1 MLGHSR
7 EHARV
12 FSLEILHAPR
22 DSRADARREYTRSY
36 ISRGTYK
43 ELRIHVRTHVRIAY
57 LYSQTLS
64 LSPPPP
70 PSLTFSYSF
79 LLSLAL
85 SFSFFFPSCSL
96 SFSLSLSFV
105 NSTENPLGRHP
116 AVFRQR
122 SRLRISLSARK
133 VFLLDGRSRAVR
145 VEISSG
151 RKFEDATSRI
161 SCLNLNLNVDNF
173 NIVNAATTS
182 YIIV

>member
-64 LSPPPP
+64 LSLP
-70 PSLTFSYSF
+70 PSSYFFLLFLALPCTLFLLLLSF
-79 LLSLAL
+79 LLPLL
-85 SFSFFFPSCSL
+85 F
-96 SFSLSLSFV
+96 SFSLLRELHRKSVRSSPRCFPPALEAEDIVERTEGFSFRW
-105 NSTENPLGRHP
+105 T
-116 AVFRQR
+116 
-122 SRLRISLSARK
+122 
-133 VFLLDGRSRAVR
+133 
-145 VEISSG
+145 
-151 RKFEDATSRI
+151 
-161 SCLNLNLNVDNF
+161 
-173 NIVNAATTS
+173 
-182 YIIV
+182 

>member
-64 LSPPPP
+64 LSS
-70 PSLTFSYSF
+70 PSPLLTFSYSF

-96 SFSLSLSFV
+96 SFSLSLSSV

-122 SRLRISLSARK
+122 SRLRISLSARR

-161 SCLNLNLNVDNF
+161 SCLNLNLNIDNF

>member
-64 LSPPPP
+64 PPLFLLFLTLSCSPLHSLSPSSFLLAPSLFLFLSPP
-70 PSLTFSYSF
+70 
-79 LLSLAL
+79 
-85 SFSFFFPSCSL
+85 
-96 SFSLSLSFV
+96 
-105 NSTENPLGRHP
+105 
-116 AVFRQR
+116 
-122 SRLRISLSARK
+122 
-133 VFLLDGRSRAVR
+133 
-145 VEISSG
+145 
-151 RKFEDATSRI
+151 
-161 SCLNLNLNVDNF
+161 
-173 NIVNAATTS
+173 
-182 YIIV
+182 